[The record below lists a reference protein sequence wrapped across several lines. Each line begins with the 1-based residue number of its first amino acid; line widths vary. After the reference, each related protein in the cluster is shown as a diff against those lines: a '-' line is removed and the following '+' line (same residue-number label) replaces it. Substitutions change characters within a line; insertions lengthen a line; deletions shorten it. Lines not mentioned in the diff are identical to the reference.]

1 MCHPKVTQHT
11 RQHNTTRPLTTCNF
25 CVKVEIKNRRLLE
38 RSRHLNS
45 SKKMVDVF
53 LICVIVIAFF
63 ILSVIGLYL
72 VVKYQ
77 HPDDKN
83 DAYIPKL
90 VVLLG
95 FVLAGGTVFLL
106 PLDVAN
112 NSNFAGERVHEN
124 VGWCYLDYL
133 SLVFNFNVSLILIK

>member
-1 MCHPKVTQHT
+1 MKGRLPIVTFH
-11 RQHNTTRPLTTCNF
+11 RG
-25 CVKVEIKNRRLLE
+25 
-38 RSRHLNS
+38 HLNNNNNT
-45 SKKMVDVF
+45 MADIF
-53 LICVIVIAFF
+53 LICVIVVGFVL
-63 ILSVIGLYL
+63 LSVIGVYF

-95 FVLAGGTVFLL
+95 FVLSGGTVFLL

-112 NSNFAGERVHEN
+112 NSNFAGE
-124 VGWCYLDYL
+124 C
-133 SLVFNFNVSLILIK
+133 I

>member
-1 MCHPKVTQHT
+1 MAD
-11 RQHNTTRPLTTCNF
+11 
-25 CVKVEIKNRRLLE
+25 I
-38 RSRHLNS
+38 
-45 SKKMVDVF
+45 F
-53 LICVIVIAFF
+53 LICVIVVAFF

-83 DAYIPKL
+83 DAYFPKL
-90 VVLLG
+90 IVLLG

-112 NSNFAGERVHEN
+112 NSNFAGEYMVMWCWEASEIFFPLRVLFFTCQFCTH
-124 VGWCYLDYL
+124 LT
-133 SLVFNFNVSLILIK
+133 

>member
-1 MCHPKVTQHT
+1 MASS
-11 RQHNTTRPLTTCNF
+11 NSTTTAA
-25 CVKVEIKNRRLLE
+25 IKNFQGACI
-38 RSRHLNS
+38 NS
-45 SKKMVDVF
+45 SKTMVDVF
-53 LICVIVIAFF
+53 LICVIVVGFF
-63 ILSVIGLYL
+63 LLSVIGLYL

-112 NSNFAGERVHEN
+112 NSNFAGE
-124 VGWCYLDYL
+124 
-133 SLVFNFNVSLILIK
+133 